1 VIVIYEVVSSM
12 ALSHI
17 ELAVGKPTYFLK
29 TCPLSLHQVTIL
41 TRIALIGPN
50 DAYRINKELKS
61 SISTTQLAFKKLK
74 NDGLIQ
80 LKEIVKGETDQI
92 RKIYSLTP
100 FGFCLITTRLFD
112 PKSNTTYNELKKFID
127 LNSNLLP
134 ELLKNWD
141 IFIENSKEYYS
152 LNPVKDWECPTH
164 IIPVPDISTEIW
176 CVVLSKTCE
185 SIIDDYAMYSFHDS
199 ALDNFKKINE
209 NALRDGFRA
218 ALNQC
223 LFGYL
228 SSPDLEGLIFAL
240 KQDQDLINDT
250 IPILT
255 DEIDMQN
262 KSLKRLLRIYN
273 EIK

>member
-1 VIVIYEVVSSM
+1 M

-29 TCPLSLHQVTIL
+29 TCPLSPHQVNIL
-41 TRIALIGPN
+41 IRIALVGPN
-50 DAYRINKELKS
+50 DAYRINKELNS
-61 SISTTQLAFKKLK
+61 SLSTTQLAFKKLK

-80 LKEIVKGETDQI
+80 LRETVKGETDQI

-112 PKSNTTYNELKKFID
+112 PKSGITYDQLKKFID
-127 LNSNLLP
+127 MNSNLLP
-134 ELLKNWD
+134 ELLKKWD
-141 IFIENSKEYYS
+141 IFIENSKEYFS
-152 LNPVKDWECPTH
+152 HNPVKDWECASYLIH
-164 IIPVPDISTEIW
+164 LPDISTEIW
-176 CVVLSKTCE
+176 CLILLKTCE
-185 SIIDDYAMYSFHDS
+185 SIIDDYSYDNFHDNS
-199 ALDNFKKINE
+199 LDNLKTINE
-209 NALRDGFRA
+209 KALRDGFRE
-218 ALNQC
+218 ALRQC
-223 LFGYL
+223 LIGYF

-240 KQDQDLINDT
+240 KQDRDLINDM